1 MHVRIQTY
9 LIRRRHNKAVTVAVV
24 CVTIN
29 FVYLV
34 YLFYLLLYK
43 NLFYLLLY
51 KDPFL
56 CSFPFLDFI
65 AVTTVTA

>member
-9 LIRRRHNKAVTVAVV
+9 LIRRRHNKAVIVVYITV
-24 CVTIN
+24 N

-34 YLFYLLLYK
+34 YLSYFLLYR
-43 NLFYLLLY
+43 NPLYLLLY